1 MPRCPSGKVSYQ
13 SRTLA
18 EDALIDSWI
27 RNNFSLGSGPVDVYA
42 CDDCGDFH
50 FTSKGNRNAR
60 LKTEWDNGSIAKSR
74 RAFQLE
80 DKLRRR

>member
-13 SRTLA
+13 SRALA

-27 RNNFSLGSGPVDVYA
+27 RNNFSPGQGPVDVYT

-50 FTSKGNRNAR
+50 FTSKGNMNAR
-60 LKTEWDNGSIAKSR
+60 LKAEWDNGSIAKNR

-80 DKLRRR
+80 DKLKRR